1 MFIKPGDIQFPKNFI
16 RAGEAFTT
24 LEAPV
29 PAPYFRRTFLL
40 PEAAEGQLLITA
52 CGFYVDYYTTLCA
65 DRFGCII
72 PF

>member
-29 PAPYFRRTFLL
+29 PAP
-40 PEAAEGQLLITA
+40 
-52 CGFYVDYYTTLCA
+52 
-65 DRFGCII
+65 
-72 PF
+72 